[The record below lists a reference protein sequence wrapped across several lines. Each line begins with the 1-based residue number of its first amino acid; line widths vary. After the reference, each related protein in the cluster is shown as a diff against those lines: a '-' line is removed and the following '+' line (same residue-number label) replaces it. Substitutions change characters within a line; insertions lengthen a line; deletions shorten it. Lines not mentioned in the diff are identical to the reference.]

1 MSDVTLKS
9 KPLVLIDAS
18 GWLFRAYH
26 ALPPLSNM
34 KGEPTGAIFGMVNM
48 LKRLQ
53 KDYAPEHIAVVFD
66 APGKTFRE
74 AIYADY
80 KANRD
85 ATPPD
90 LLHQWPIIVEMIKAM
105 GLPTLSVSGV
115 EADDVIGT
123 LAKIG
128 EAAGH
133 EVLIVTSDK
142 DMAQLVNDRV
152 KLVDTMKNR
161 VMDPAGVIEKFGV
174 PPERIVDYLAL
185 IGDTSDNIPGVP
197 SVGPKTA
204 AKWLNEYGS
213 LDAIIA
219 RADEIKGKVGEKLR
233 EALPQIPMSHDLA
246 TIRCD
251 VALPLTLEE
260 LVPGPADKPK
270 LATIYR
276 ESGFHRALEE
286 LGNLSLPL
294 APGEVAASAT
304 GGGAHVD
311 MLSTS
316 EPGGAPSHK
325 RPPEGGQAVEQPPAQ
340 PSAKTQAIAVLD
352 EASFADMLAKLE
364 AAALIC
370 VDTETDALDAMQSG
384 LVGLAFATEAG
395 HGWYVPLTHDY
406 LGAPKQLD
414 RATVLARLKP
424 LLEDPARP
432 KVGQHIKYDLNV
444 LARHGVDVQGVA
456 FDTMLESYVLDA
468 AGNRHDMDTL
478 AERYLG
484 HKTISFTDVAG
495 KGKSQL
501 TFNQVAID
509 EATQYSAEDA
519 DITLRLHQVLY
530 PKLAAEPPLKSVFE
544 TIEMPL
550 VPVLAG
556 MERAGVKVD
565 SALLARISTELAK
578 RMDEIQSECFVA
590 AGGEFNLGSPKQL
603 QVILFDQLK
612 LRVVSK
618 TPKGDPSTA
627 ENVLEELAD
636 EHPLPRLILE
646 WRGMSK
652 LKSTYT
658 DNLPKQINPQT
669 GRIHT
674 SYHQAVAQTGRLS
687 SNDPNLQNIPVR
699 TADGR
704 RIRQAFIAEPGNA
717 LLSIDYSQIELR
729 LMAHFSGDER
739 LQDAFR
745 RGIDIHQATAA
756 EVFGQPLD
764 QVSAESRR
772 SAKAINFGLIYGIS
786 AFGLAKQLGIGRN
799 DAQDYIDRFFARY
812 PGVRR
817 FMETTKAQAHELGY
831 VETLFGRRLYLP
843 EIQSRNAAQ
852 RQYAERTAINAPL
865 QGTAADLIKRAM
877 IDVAAWLPANA
888 PDLRMILQVHDELV
902 FEGPADQLAVF
913 GPRIAQ
919 RMCEAAKLAVP
930 LVADYGTGAN
940 WDAAHTA
947 TGHASSASG

>member
-1 MSDVTLKS
+1 MSDVPLKAH
-9 KPLVLIDAS
+9 PLVLIDAS

-34 KGEPTGAIFGMVNM
+34 QGEPTGAIFGMVNM

-66 APGKTFRE
+66 APGRTFRE
-74 AIYADY
+74 DIYADY

-85 ATPPD
+85 STPPD
-90 LLHQWPIIVEMIKAM
+90 LLHQWPIIVEMVKAM
-105 GLPTLSVSGV
+105 GLPTLSVPGV

-133 EVLIVTSDK
+133 QVLIVTSDK

-174 PPERIVDYLAL
+174 PPARIVDYLAL

-219 RADEIKGKVGEKLR
+219 NAAEIKGKVGEKLR
-233 EALPQIPMSHDLA
+233 DAIPQIPMSHDLA

-251 VALPLTLEE
+251 VALPLTLEQ
-260 LVPGPADKPK
+260 LVPGPADKPT
-270 LATIYR
+270 LAAIYKTA
-276 ESGFHRALEE
+276 GFHRALEE
-286 LGNLSLPL
+286 LGPIDTAAAPAEAEAATPTAAATAAGAEDALVVSPESTPDALP
-294 APGEVAASAT
+294 
-304 GGGAHVD
+304 
-311 MLSTS
+311 
-316 EPGGAPSHK
+316 PSV
-325 RPPEGGQAVEQPPAQ
+325 PTTAV
-340 PSAKTQAIAVLD
+340 AVLD
-352 EASFADMLAKLE
+352 EAGFADMLAALE
-364 AAALIC
+364 AAELIC

-384 LVGLAFATEAG
+384 LVGLAFATESG

-414 RATVLARLKP
+414 RASVLARLKP
-424 LLEDPARP
+424 LLEDPKRP

-444 LARHGVDVQGVA
+444 LARHGVEVQGVA
-456 FDTMLESYVLDA
+456 YDTMLESYVLDA

-495 KGKSQL
+495 KGKGQL

-519 DITLRLHQVLY
+519 DITLRLHQALY
-530 PKLAAEPPLKSVFE
+530 PKLAADPALQSVFE
-544 TIEMPL
+544 QIEMPL
-550 VPVLAG
+550 VPVLAA

-565 SALLARISTELAK
+565 AALLARISTELAA
-578 RMDEIQSECFVA
+578 RMDEIRSECFAA

-704 RIRQAFIAEPGNA
+704 RIRQAFIAETGNA

-756 EVFGQPLD
+756 EVFGQPLES
-764 QVSAESRR
+764 VSAESRR

-786 AFGLAKQLGIGRN
+786 AFGLAKQLGIARS

-812 PGVRR
+812 PGVKQ
-817 FMETTKAQAHELGY
+817 FMDGTRAQAHARGY
-831 VETLFGRRLYLP
+831 VETLFGRRLHLP
-843 EIQSRNAAQ
+843 DIHSRNAAQ

-902 FEGPADQLAVF
+902 FEGPAAQLEALA
-913 GPRIAQ
+913 PQIAQ
-919 RMCEAAKLAVP
+919 RMCAAATLAVP
-930 LVADYGTGAN
+930 LVADYGIGPN

-947 TGHASSASG
+947 TGHASSASA

>member
-1 MSDVTLKS
+1 MSEVTLKS

-74 AIYADY
+74 AIYAEY

-90 LLHQWPIIVEMIKAM
+90 LLHQWPIIVEMVKAM
-105 GLPTLSVSGV
+105 GLPTLSVPGV

-142 DMAQLVNDRV
+142 DMAQLVNERV
-152 KLVDTMKNR
+152 KMVDTMKNR
-161 VMDPAGVIEKFGV
+161 IMDPAGVIEKFGV

-233 EALPQIPMSHDLA
+233 DAIPQIPMSHDLA
-246 TIRCD
+246 TIRCN
-251 VALPLTLEE
+251 VELPLTLEQ
-260 LVPGPADKPK
+260 LVPGQADKLK
-270 LATIYR
+270 LAAIYR

-286 LGNLSLPL
+286 LGSLPL
-294 APGEVAASAT
+294 PPGEVAATAA
-304 GGGAHVD
+304 G
-311 MLSTS
+311 
-316 EPGGAPSHK
+316 EGAPVDEVSAPEANGFPH
-325 RPPEGGQAVEQPPAQ
+325 PNPSPEGRGALEQPPAE

-352 EASFADMLAKLE
+352 EAALADMIAKLE
-364 AAALIC
+364 AAELIC

-414 RATVLARLKP
+414 RAAVLARVKP
-424 LLEDPARP
+424 LLEDPKRP

-478 AERYLG
+478 AGKYLN
-484 HKTISFTDVAG
+484 HKTISFADVAG
-495 KGKSQL
+495 KGKSQI

-519 DITLRLHQVLY
+519 DITLRLHQVLF
-530 PKLAAEPPLKSVFE
+530 PKLAAEPALQSVFE

-550 VPVLAG
+550 VPVLAAI
-556 MERAGVKVD
+556 ERAGVKVD
-565 SALLARISTELAK
+565 AALLARISTELAK
-578 RMDEIQSECFVA
+578 RMEEIQAECFVA

-699 TADGR
+699 TSDGR

-756 EVFGQPLD
+756 EVFGTPLEE
-764 QVSAESRR
+764 VSAESRR

-786 AFGLAKQLGIGRN
+786 AFGLAKQLGIGRG
-799 DAQDYIDRFFARY
+799 DAQDYIDRFFTRY
-812 PGVRR
+812 PGVKR

-831 VETLFGRRLYLP
+831 VETLFGRRLHLP

-877 IDVAAWLPANA
+877 IDVAAWLPAHA
-888 PDLRMILQVHDELV
+888 PGLSMILQVHDELV
-902 FEGPADQLAVF
+902 FEGPQAQLEAL
-913 GPRIAQ
+913 GPQIAL
-919 RMCEAAKLAVP
+919 RMCQAASLAVP
-930 LVADYGTGAN
+930 LVADFGIGAN
-940 WDAAHTA
+940 WDAAHVA
-947 TGHASSASG
+947 TGHASSASAE

>member
-1 MSDVTLKS
+1 MSDVLPKQH
-9 KPLVLIDAS
+9 PLVLIDAS

-26 ALPPLSNM
+26 ALPPLSNAR
-34 KGEPTGAIFGMVNM
+34 GEPTGAIFGMVNM

-74 AIYADY
+74 AIYAEY

-90 LLHQWPIIVEMIKAM
+90 LLHQWPIIVDMVKAM

-161 VMDPAGVIEKFGV
+161 VMDPAGVVEKFGV

-233 EALPQIPMSHDLA
+233 DAIPQIPMSHDLA
-246 TIRCD
+246 TIRCN
-251 VALPLTLEE
+251 VELPLTLEQ
-260 LVPGPADKPK
+260 LVPGPADKAK
-270 LATIYR
+270 LAAIYKA
-276 ESGFHRALEE
+276 SGFHRVLEE
-286 LGNLSLPL
+286 LGPID
-294 APGEVAASAT
+294 GVAETQPTTVSVPVEADDT
-304 GGGAHVD
+304 RVD
-311 MLSTS
+311 QRTDDV
-316 EPGGAPSHK
+316 P
-325 RPPEGGQAVEQPPAQ
+325 VPAAL
-340 PSAKTQAIAVLD
+340 SAKTQAIAVLD
-352 EASFADMLAKLE
+352 EAALADMLAKLE
-364 AAALIC
+364 AAELIC

-414 RATVLARLKP
+414 RTAVLARVKP

-432 KVGQHIKYDLNV
+432 KLGQHIKYDLNV
-444 LARHGVDVQGVA
+444 LARHGVNVRGVA

-478 AERYLG
+478 AEKYLN
-484 HKTISFTDVAG
+484 HKTISFSDVAG
-495 KGKSQL
+495 KGKGQL

-509 EATQYSAEDA
+509 QATQYSAEDA
-519 DITLRLHQVLY
+519 DITLRLHEALF
-530 PKLAAEPPLKSVFE
+530 PKLAAEPALRSVFE
-544 TIEMPL
+544 TLEMPL

-556 MERAGVKVD
+556 MEFAGVKVD
-565 SALLARISTELAK
+565 TALLARISTELAK
-578 RMDEIQSECFVA
+578 RMDEIQAECFAA

-652 LKSTYT
+652 LKSTYA
-658 DNLPKQINPQT
+658 DNLPKQVNPQT

-729 LMAHFSGDER
+729 LMAHFSEDER

-745 RGIDIHQATAA
+745 RGLDIHLATAA

-772 SAKAINFGLIYGIS
+772 AAKAINFGLIYGMS

-812 PGVRR
+812 PGVKR
-817 FMETTKAQAHELGY
+817 FMETTKEQARASGY

-843 EIQSRNAAQ
+843 DILNRNAAQ

-877 IDVAAWLPANA
+877 IDVAAWLPIHA

-902 FEGPADQLAVF
+902 FEGPTARLETLA
-913 GPRIAQ
+913 PTIAGL
-919 RMCEAAKLAVP
+919 MCRAATLAVP
-930 LVADYGTGAN
+930 LVADFGIGPN
-940 WDAAHTA
+940 WDAAHNA
-947 TGHASSASG
+947 TGHVSSAG

>member
-1 MSDVTLKS
+1 MSEVTLKTH
-9 KPLVLIDAS
+9 PLVLIDAS

-26 ALPPLSNM
+26 ALPPLSNPR
-34 KGEPTGAIFGMVNM
+34 GEPTGAIFGMVNM

-74 AIYADY
+74 AIYPAY

-90 LLHQWPIIVEMIKAM
+90 LLHQWPIIVDMVKAM

-123 LAKIG
+123 LARIG

-142 DMAQLVNDRV
+142 DMAQLVNERV

-161 VMDPAGVIEKFGV
+161 VMDPAGVVEKFGV

-204 AKWLNEYGS
+204 AKWLSEYGS

-219 RADEIKGKVGEKLR
+219 RAEEIKGKVGEKLR
-233 EALPQIPMSHDLA
+233 DAIPQIPMSHDLA
-246 TIRCD
+246 TIRCN
-251 VALPLTLEE
+251 VELPMSLEE
-260 LVPGPADKPK
+260 LVPGPADKLK
-270 LATIYR
+270 LAALYKA
-276 ESGFHRALEE
+276 SGFHRALEE
-286 LGNLSLPL
+286 LGPL
-294 APGEVAASAT
+294 DGK
-304 GGGAHVD
+304 VD
-311 MLSTS
+311 
-316 EPGGAPSHK
+316 
-325 RPPEGGQAVEQPPAQ
+325 AQ
-340 PSAKTQAIAVLD
+340 PAARAAAVVADDETLVTQQSDDAPAAATSAPTQAIAVLD
-352 EASFADMLAKLE
+352 EDTLADMIARLE

-384 LVGLAFATEAG
+384 LVGLAFAVESG

-414 RATVLARLKP
+414 RAAVLARVKP
-424 LLEDPARP
+424 VLEDPAKP

-444 LARHGVDVQGVA
+444 LFRHGVDVKGVA
-456 FDTMLESYVLDA
+456 YDTMLESYVLDA

-484 HKTISFTDVAG
+484 HKTISFADVAG
-495 KGKSQL
+495 KGKSQI
-501 TFNQVAID
+501 TFNQVAIE

-519 DITLRLHQVLY
+519 DITLRLHQVLF
-530 PKLAAEPPLKSVFE
+530 PKLAAEPALQSVFE
-544 TIEMPL
+544 SIEMPL

-578 RMDEIQSECFVA
+578 RMDEIQAECFAA

-603 QVILFDQLK
+603 QVILFEQLK

-646 WRGMSK
+646 WRGMAK

-756 EVFGQPLD
+756 EVFGQPLEE
-764 QVSAESRR
+764 VSAESRR

-786 AFGLAKQLGIGRN
+786 AFGLAKQLGIGRG

-812 PGVRR
+812 PGVKR

-831 VETLFGRRLYLP
+831 VETMFGRRLYLP

-877 IDVAAWLPANA
+877 IDVAAWLPAHA

-902 FEGPADQLAVF
+902 FEGPAEQLAVF
-913 GPRIAQ
+913 GPQIAQ
-919 RMCEAAKLAVP
+919 RMCRAAQLAVP
-930 LVADYGTGAN
+930 LVADWGIGAN

-947 TGHASSASG
+947 TGHASSAAA